1 MTIKHYKDSHNNVY
15 GLLLDGSQDFLIK
28 SDWVPIPKKNVQPL
42 VDAKQQAE
50 FEANDYYRKRLYS
63 YPELGEFVDA
73 YVKGDE
79 NAMEE
84 YKQKCLAVKAKY
96 PKPEGF

>member
-1 MTIKHYKDSHNNVY
+1 MKYFKDSHNNVH
-15 GLLLDGSQDFLIK
+15 GLLLDGSQDFLKK
-28 SDWVPIPKKNVQPL
+28 SDWIPIMNKDVQPL
-42 VDAKQQAE
+42 VDIKQQAE
-50 FEANDYYRKRLYS
+50 FEKEDYYRKRLYS
-63 YPELGEFVDA
+63 YPDLGDFVDA
-73 YVKGDE
+73 YIKGDE

>member
-1 MTIKHYKDSHNNVY
+1 MTIKHYKDSQNNVY

>member
-1 MTIKHYKDSHNNVY
+1 MQHYVDSEGQVH
-15 GLLLDGSQDFLIK
+15 GLYADGSQDFIRK
-28 SDWVPIPKKNVQPL
+28 PDWTPIADSQIQAY

-50 FEANDYYRKRLYS
+50 FEKHDYYRKRLYS

-73 YVKGDE
+73 WVKGDD
-79 NAMEE
+79 AALEE
-84 YKQKCLAVKAKY
+84 YRKKCLAVKAQF